1 MKARKKKEG
10 GKWSAWYND
19 EIELGMKNEKVKSS
33 KIGINE
39 NLSDL
44 ISEKINKS

>member
-1 MKARKKKEG
+1 
-10 GKWSAWYND
+10 
-19 EIELGMKNEKVKSS
+19 MKNEKVKSS